1 MFTTLT
7 TYKDSPTHFALLRT
21 LSYLLQTLSSYRAF
35 AISLASPLPNSAV
48 IRGFDALVNAIYA
61 IIAGTKGQHQGL
73 YQPLLVTLG
82 NVGPYAKQLS
92 VQSSNKII
100 SLFQAFASPG
110 FLLGDEGNP
119 RCLFWM

>member
-1 MFTTLT
+1 M
-7 TYKDSPTHFALLRT
+7 YKDSPTHFALLRT
-21 LSYLLQTLSSYRAF
+21 LSYLLQTFSSHRAF
-35 AISLASPLPNSAV
+35 AIALASPLPNTATT
-48 IRGFDALVNAIYA
+48 RGSDALVNAIYA
-61 IIAGTKGQHQGL
+61 VIAGTKGQHQGL

-82 NVGPYAKQLS
+82 NVGPYIKHLS

-119 RCLFWM
+119 RYLFWT